1 MQYPVRHRF
10 NNKRT
15 QNTLL
20 MKRISAIIPVLL
32 SVVLFSASCEESK
45 MTDDHENWQERNSDY
60 IDKIASSTFIT
71 DIQNAAPEQMF
82 RLLSFKLDPKGSS
95 SWGNGMY
102 VYCKVIS
109 KGTGTVT
116 PQYTDS
122 VRVNYRVRLIPTD
135 NYPEGQVIDQSF
147 KTEKLDPS
155 VNVPSSFCI
164 SGLIDGVATALMN
177 MRCGDFWQLYIPYGL
192 GYGTT
197 DRTNIPGYSALIY
210 EINLTE
216 IARTGQDLSPR

>member
-1 MQYPVRHRF
+1 
-10 NNKRT
+10 
-15 QNTLL
+15 

-109 KGTGTVT
+109 KV
-116 PQYTDS
+116 Q
-122 VRVNYRVRLIPTD
+122 
-135 NYPEGQVIDQSF
+135 
-147 KTEKLDPS
+147 
-155 VNVPSSFCI
+155 VPSLHSTQTA
-164 SGLIDGVATALMN
+164 SGLTTASGSSPQTIILK
-177 MRCGDFWQLYIPYGL
+177 
-192 GYGTT
+192 
-197 DRTNIPGYSALIY
+197 DR
-210 EINLTE
+210 
-216 IARTGQDLSPR
+216 